1 MKINTPKI
9 IYVTSV
15 RLPTEKA
22 HGLSTVKLCEALTL
36 CGYEVDCVIPHLWR
50 GEKRDVF
57 KYYNLKS
64 NFKIFKI
71 PCIDL
76 SPLGHFEKFAFLIQ
90 SVSFSILSLFFV
102 AVRYRSNM
110 KNYIFFSHDYI
121 PLYFMTFLPVKIF
134 YDIHHFPGDNFMY
147 KRVMKRSF
155 GFAVQTKWKVLA
167 LHKKYEIPLER
178 IVYWPNGTDV
188 ENFNIE
194 LSTSEARKKIGIP
207 LGKKIVMYTGQLF
220 NWKGVDTLIQSVK
233 ILPQDALVY
242 VVGGSKTDVDNCKK
256 EIPEASDE
264 RIVFIPF
271 QQHSEIPI
279 WLRASDVLIL
289 PNTGKQ
295 KVSLYYTS
303 PMKLFE
309 YLAAGKPIVA
319 SAIPSIMEILN
330 DSNSVLVSPDDPAE
344 LAMGI
349 NKVFKSA
356 DFAKSIAGK
365 ASRDSKKYT
374 WEKRAQ
380 IIINFFKNHE

>member
-1 MKINTPKI
+1 MENISKKI
-9 IYVTSV
+9 IYISSV

-22 HGLSTVKLCEALTL
+22 HGLSTVKLCESFAD
-36 CGYEVDCVIPHLWR
+36 CGYEVDCIAPSLWR
-50 GEKRDVF
+50 KQEQDAFHFYNVKR
-57 KYYNLKS
+57 
-64 NFKIFKI
+64 NFNIIKIACLDFI
-71 PCIDL
+71 PL
-76 SPLGHFEKFAFLIQ
+76 SFFEKAAFVLQ
-90 SVSFSILSLFFV
+90 SVSFSILSLLFV
-102 AVRYRSNM
+102 VIRYKSKMRDH
-110 KNYIFFSHDYI
+110 IFFSHDYI

-147 KRVMKRSF
+147 KRIMKRSF

-167 LHKKYEIPLER
+167 LHQKYEIPLER

-220 NWKGVDTLIQSVK
+220 NWKGVDTLMQSVK

-380 IIINFFKNHE
+380 MIIEFFKNHE